1 MKGGNV
7 MLGSNILELRK
18 KKGLSQE
25 ELSEMVG
32 VTRQTISNWELNETQ
47 PNPEQLKLLS
57 KTLNVSIDELLD
69 NDIKSVL
76 IEKTIKTEKNSSQV
90 LKVVKFILTSIL
102 VFFVFVCVIVG
113 VFSINLSKDN
123 KQFEQNQGV
132 TLNCSLN
139 DKTYSYLIESD
150 KEDNIIDHS
159 GSEYIT
165 NILKDKEFKKGK
177 ILVEYI
183 IDYFKDNNGKCN

>member
-1 MKGGNV
+1 
-7 MLGSNILELRK
+7 MLGNNILELRK
-18 KKGLSQE
+18 KLGLSQE
-25 ELSEMVG
+25 ELSEKVG

-57 KTLNVSIDELLD
+57 KTLNVSVDELLD

-90 LKVVKFILTSIL
+90 LKVVKIILTSIL

-113 VFSINLSKDN
+113 VFSVNLSKDN
-123 KQFEQNQGV
+123 KQFEENQGV
-132 TLNCSLN
+132 TLNCYLN

-150 KEDNIIDHS
+150 KDDNIIDHS
-159 GSEYIT
+159 GSEYIS

>member
-1 MKGGNV
+1 

-90 LKVVKFILTSIL
+90 LKVVKIILTSIL

-113 VFSINLSKDN
+113 VFSVNLSKDN
-123 KQFEQNQGV
+123 KQFEENQGV

-159 GSEYIT
+159 GSEYIS